1 MFSYIFFVLVYI
13 VAALCA
19 WHICVADWRRR
30 IIPDAYL
37 WPLLICGV
45 ILAAWSHAWP
55 IGPRMAAAGMA
66 IGYALA
72 AGIGFVFDWFAR
84 RKNPNADAPIGM
96 GDIKLIATGGVWLG
110 PTGMAIALVAACIA
124 GSIWGMWHKQKYIPF
139 GPFFVA
145 GAILAFIID
154 RFLI

>member
-1 MFSYIFFVLVYI
+1 MFLDIFFIFIYI

-45 ILAAWSHAWP
+45 ILAASHTWP

-66 IGYALA
+66 TGYVLA
-72 AGIGFVFDWFAR
+72 AGIGFIFDWGLR
-84 RKNPNADAPIGM
+84 RKNPTADAPIGM

-110 PTGMAIALVAACIA
+110 PGGMAIALIAACITGA
-124 GSIWGMWHKQKYIPF
+124 IWGMAHKQKYIPF
-139 GPFFVA
+139 APFFVT